1 MTKFYIAAAALI
13 LAATTAQA
21 EIICTQHRGCWETG
35 KRILLSSG
43 NNNIRPGMTVINHR
57 SGQKDSGKPV
67 RIQRVIY
74 DNE

>member
-35 KRILLSSG
+35 KRIFLSSSV
-43 NNNIRPGMTVINHR
+43 RPGQTVINHR
-57 SGQKDSGKPV
+57 SGQKDSGKPI
-67 RIQRVIY
+67 RIRRVFY
-74 DNE
+74 GNE